1 MNYYEDKTDPSSSS
15 LHSSL
20 LSVNFPHI
28 IFVSVSA
35 AHPPE
40 LAFWLVL
47 VFVVLGQGA
56 DIRKI

>member
-35 AHPPE
+35 AHPLPE
-40 LAFWLVL
+40 LAFWVGFWFLAL
-47 VFVVLGQGA
+47 LIFFV
-56 DIRKI
+56 

>member
-40 LAFWLVL
+40 LAFCGFW
-47 VFVVLGQGA
+47 VLGFGSFFLVT
-56 DIRKI
+56 KVP

>member
-40 LAFWLVL
+40 LAFG
-47 VFVVLGQGA
+47 LGFGFWQFFCEGSTFY
-56 DIRKI
+56 